1 MPRVFAFLSDVIA
14 CILVSTRRNIEDKNI
29 TLFINI
35 FQGFEEAMMEGP
47 AQPPMGAVAGGGGD
61 FMDLMSPDGAGG
73 FNQFLD
79 DNM

>member
-14 CILVSTRRNIEDKNI
+14 CILVSTRRNIKDKNI
-29 TLFINI
+29 SLFIII
-35 FQGFEEAMMEGP
+35 FPGFEEAMMEGP
-47 AQPPMGAVAGGGGD
+47 AQPPMGAVAGGGD